1 MEPKLSVHSAW
12 LLHTFCAS
20 SFHTIWTL
28 FMRET
33 QPTFPELGL
42 IAATRGLIG
51 AGIGFLLAE
60 RIPESPRKAIGW
72 TLLSIGALSTIPL
85 ALTVFGRSHCAA
97 GTESSHRQ
105 GHREKSK
112 SDDQVGEPSVA
123 VGI

>member
-1 MEPKLSVHSAW
+1 
-12 LLHTFCAS
+12 
-20 SFHTIWTL
+20 
-28 FMRET
+28 MRET
-33 QPTFPELGL
+33 RLTFPELGL

-60 RIPESPRKAIGW
+60 RIPESPRKMLGW

-97 GTESSHRQ
+97 GTESSHR
-105 GHREKSK
+105 RERHQHSK
-112 SDDQVGEPSVA
+112 SDNQVGEPSLA